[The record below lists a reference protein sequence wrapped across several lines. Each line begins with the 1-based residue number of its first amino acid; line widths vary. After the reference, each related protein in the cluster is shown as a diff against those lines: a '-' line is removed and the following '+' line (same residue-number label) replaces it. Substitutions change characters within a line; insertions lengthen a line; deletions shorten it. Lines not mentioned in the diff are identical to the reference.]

1 MANLTYRQATQE
13 APVSTT
19 TKNASLTSQEI
30 DGNFKSLNDE
40 LITKAPLV
48 SPGLSGVPTA
58 PTATAG
64 TNTTQ
69 LATTAFVQTGLSSR
83 QPLDATLTALAGV
96 TTAANQ
102 LIYATGSDAFA
113 TTGLTSFGRSL
124 IDDADAATA
133 RTTLGLGTAAV
144 QSDDRYAHR
153 SNNLSDLTSVS
164 TARSNLGL
172 GNVDNTS
179 DVNKSVA
186 SAAQLTTAR
195 SINGTNFNGTGNITT
210 NSWGTSRTITIGST
224 GKSVNGSADASWS
237 LAEIGAAAVSHT
249 HDASAIISGVINIAR
264 LPDASTEVKGVV
276 QLSTSTSSTSTTLAA
291 TASAVKEAYDLAA
304 SKAAASHSHSY
315 LGYDI
320 GHNAVGS
327 LCFAHNV
334 SETSVAAGGTIA
346 GSSLRAAAVISQSF
360 AIPGNSIGG
369 SAAYVLS
376 NTTALSGTWR
386 CLGLGTYATYRDQ
399 GYQRSTTLWQRI
411 S

>member
-1 MANLTYRQATQE
+1 M
-13 APVSTT
+13 
-19 TKNASLTSQEI
+19 
-30 DGNFKSLNDE
+30 
-40 LITKAPLV
+40 

-96 TTAANQ
+96 TAAANQ

-113 TTGLTSFGRSL
+113 TTSLTSFGRSL

-153 SNNLSDLTSVS
+153 SNNLSDLASVS

-237 LAEIGAAAVSHT
+237 LTEIGAAAASHT
-249 HDASAIISGVINIAR
+249 HDASAITTGTVAVSR
-264 LPDASTEVKGVV
+264 LPTGSTTAAGVV
-276 QLSTSTSSTSTTLAA
+276 QLADSVSSTSTTLAA
-291 TASAVKEAYDLAA
+291 TASAVKDAYDLAA
-304 SKAAASHSHSY
+304 GKAAASHSHSY

-320 GHNAVGS
+320 GHNVVGS
-327 LCFAHNV
+327 LRFARRI
-334 SETSVAAGGTIA
+334 SGTTPTSPGATIA
-346 GSSLRAAAVISQSF
+346 GSSLGAADAS
-360 AIPGNSIGG
+360 G
-369 SAAYVLS
+369 AALA
-376 NTTALSGTWR
+376 TGLSGTWR
-386 CLGLGTYATYRDQ
+386 ALGYSGQAEGDTPPK
-399 GYQRSTTLWQRI
+399 STTLWQRI

>member
-19 TKNASLTSQEI
+19 TKNATLTSQEI

-83 QPLDATLTALAGV
+83 QPLDATLTALASV
-96 TTAANQ
+96 TTAANR

-113 TTGLTSFGRSL
+113 TTSLTSFGRSL

-224 GKSVNGSADASWS
+224 GKSVNGSADVSWS
-237 LAEIGAAAVSHT
+237 LTEIGAATASHT

-264 LPDASTEVKGVV
+264 LPEASTTAQGVV
-276 QLSTSTSSTSTTLAA
+276 QLSSAVNSTSTLQAA
-291 TASAVKEAYDLAA
+291 TASAVKAAYDLAA
-304 SKAAASHSHSY
+304 GKAEASHTHSQY
-315 LGYDI
+315 LDTDI
-320 GHNAVGS
+320 GHNIVGS
-327 LCFAHNV
+327 LCFARRISSGTFTTTPGATV
-334 SETSVAAGGTIA
+334 AGADLRPASAAGA
-346 GSSLRAAAVISQSF
+346 
-360 AIPGNSIGG
+360 
-369 SAAYVLS
+369 SASVL
-376 NTTALSGTWR
+376 AGTWR
-386 CLGLGTYATYRDQ
+386 CLGYAISTT
-399 GYQRSTTLWQRI
+399 GEPGAAATTLWQRI

>member
-19 TKNASLTSQEI
+19 TKNATLTSQEI

-113 TTGLTSFGRSL
+113 TTSLTSFGRSL

-224 GKSVNGSADASWS
+224 GKSVNGSADVSWS
-237 LAEIGAAAVSHT
+237 LTEIGAAPASHT

-264 LPDASTEVKGVV
+264 LPEASTTAQGVV
-276 QLSTSTSSTSTTLAA
+276 QLSSAVNSTSTVQAA
-291 TASAVKEAYDLAA
+291 TASAVKAAYDLAA
-304 SKAAASHSHSY
+304 SKANASHGHPY

-320 GHNAVGS
+320 GHNVVGS
-327 LCFAHNV
+327 LCFACRV
-334 SETSVAAGGTIA
+334 SPATFIVNPGNTVAGAD
-346 GSSLRAAAVISQSF
+346 LRAANAAGTVI
-360 AIPGNSIGG
+360 ITP
-369 SAAYVLS
+369 
-376 NTTALSGTWR
+376 LSGTWR
-386 CLGLGTYATYRDQ
+386 CLGHAAAGA
-399 GYQRSTTLWQRI
+399 SEPVSKSATLWQRI

>member
-19 TKNASLTSQEI
+19 TKNATLTSQEI

-58 PTATAG
+58 PTAAAG

-83 QPLDATLTALAGV
+83 QPLDTTLTALSGV
-96 TTAANQ
+96 STTADQ
-102 LIYATGSDAFA
+102 LIYSTASDTFS
-113 TTGLTSFGRSL
+113 TTGITSFGRSI
-124 IDDADAATA
+124 IDDADASTA

-144 QSDDRYAHR
+144 QSDDRYVHR
-153 SNNLSDLTSVS
+153 SNNLSDLANMT

-224 GKSVNGSADASWS
+224 GKSVNGSADVSWS
-237 LAEIGAAAVSHT
+237 LTEIGAAPVSHT
-249 HDASAIISGVINIAR
+249 HDASAITTGTVDVSR
-264 LPDASTEVKGVV
+264 LPAGSTSAAGIV
-276 QLSTSTSSTSTTLAA
+276 QLSTSTASTSTTLAA
-291 TASAVKEAYDLAA
+291 TASAVKAAYDLAA
-304 SKAAASHSHSY
+304 GKAAASHTHPYVSTDMTH
-315 LGYDI
+315 G
-320 GHNAVGS
+320 AVGS
-327 LCFAHNV
+327 LCFAKNI
-334 SETSVAAGGTIA
+334 SATNSVAPGSTIA
-346 GSSLRAAAVISQSF
+346 GSNLRPSDAAGVTH
-360 AIPGNSIGG
+360 
-369 SAAYVLS
+369 
-376 NTTALSGTWR
+376 TTALSGTWR
-386 CLGLGTYATYRDQ
+386 ALGYGPPPDSNYINK
-399 GYQRSTTLWQRI
+399 GITLWQRI

>member
-19 TKNASLTSQEI
+19 TKNAALTSQEI

-96 TTAANQ
+96 TAAANQ

-113 TTGLTSFGRSL
+113 TTSLTSFGRSL

-153 SNNLSDLTSVS
+153 SNNLSDLASVS

-237 LAEIGAAAVSHT
+237 LTEIGAAAASHT
-249 HDASAIISGVINIAR
+249 HDASAITTGTVAVSR
-264 LPDASTEVKGVV
+264 LPTGSTTAAGVV
-276 QLSTSTSSTSTTLAA
+276 QLVDSIASPSQTLAP
-291 TASAVKEAYDLAA
+291 TANAVRIAFDVGTWAQTLANNAQSTANSAWSNAESRV
-304 SKAAASHSHSY
+304 SK
-315 LGYDI
+315 DC
-320 GHNAVGS
+320 GHGAVGS
-327 LCFAHNV
+327 LCFAKNTWA
-334 SETSVAAGGTIA
+334 TSVSPGGTIA
-346 GSSLRAAAVISQSF
+346 GSRLLPANAG
-360 AIPGNSIGG
+360 GNG
-369 SAAYVLS
+369 
-376 NTTALSGTWR
+376 TATYLSGTWR
-386 CLGLGTYATYRDQ
+386 ALGNGI
-399 GYQRSTTLWQRI
+399 SESVTLWQRI

>member
-19 TKNASLTSQEI
+19 TKNATLTSQEI

-83 QPLDATLTALAGV
+83 QPLDATLTALSGV
-96 TTAANQ
+96 STTADQ
-102 LIYATGSDAFA
+102 LIYSTASDTFS

-124 IDDADAATA
+124 IDDADATA
-133 RTTLGLGTAAV
+133 GRTTLGLGSAAV

-153 SNNLSDLTSVS
+153 SNNLSDLANAE

-237 LAEIGAAAVSHT
+237 LTEIGAAPASHT

-264 LPDASTEVKGVV
+264 LPDASTAAQGVV
-276 QLSTSTSSTSTTLAA
+276 QLSTSVSSTSTTLAA
-291 TASAVKEAYDLAA
+291 TASAVKGAYDLAA
-304 SKAAASHSHSY
+304 GKADASHTHPYVSTNMTH
-315 LGYDI
+315 G
-320 GHNAVGS
+320 AVGS
-327 LCFAHNV
+327 LVFAQHIASSTVNP
-334 SETSVAAGGTIA
+334 GGTAA
-346 GSSLRAAAVISQSF
+346 GSSLKPTALGYPSDGTVYGVTYSS
-360 AIPGNSIGG
+360 
-369 SAAYVLS
+369 
-376 NTTALSGTWR
+376 ALSGTWR
-386 CLGLGTYATYRDQ
+386 CLGYSLYGDYGTGQIRNGA
-399 GYQRSTTLWQRI
+399 TLWQRI

>member
-19 TKNASLTSQEI
+19 TKNATLTSQEI

-96 TTAANQ
+96 TAAANQ

-113 TTGLTSFGRSL
+113 TTSLTSFGRSL
-124 IDDADAATA
+124 IDDTDAPTA

-153 SNNLSDLTSVS
+153 SNNLSDLANVA

-237 LAEIGAAAVSHT
+237 LTEIGAAAASHT

-264 LPDASTEVKGVV
+264 LPTASTTVQGIV
-276 QLSTSTSSTSTTLAA
+276 QLSTSTASTSTTLAA
-291 TASAVKEAYDLAA
+291 TASAVKAAYDLAA
-304 SKAAASHSHSY
+304 SKADASHGHPY

-320 GHNAVGS
+320 GHNVVGS
-327 LCFAHNV
+327 LCFACNSSSTNV
-334 SETSVAAGGTIA
+334 VPGGTLA
-346 GSSLRAAAVISQSF
+346 GSNLSPAGIASAKVNDSNAPAYIM
-360 AIPGNSIGG
+360 ATGG
-369 SAAYVLS
+369 
-376 NTTALSGTWR
+376 LSGTWR
-386 CLGLGTYATYRDQ
+386 ALGY
-399 GYQRSTTLWQRI
+399 GYVNITNIHKSATLWQRI

>member
-19 TKNASLTSQEI
+19 TKNATLTSQEI

-48 SPGLSGVPTA
+48 SPGFSGVPTA
-58 PTATAG
+58 PTAAAG

-69 LATTAFVQTGLSSR
+69 LATTAFVQTGLSDR

-102 LIYATGSDAFA
+102 LIYATGSDVFA
-113 TTGLTSFGRSL
+113 TTSLTTFGRSL

-153 SNNLSDLTSVS
+153 SNNLSDLTSIA

-195 SINGTNFNGTGNITT
+195 SINGTNFNGVANITT
-210 NSWGTSRTITIGST
+210 DFWGTARILTIGST
-224 GKSVNGSADASWS
+224 GKSVNGSANASWS
-237 LAEIGAAAVSHT
+237 LAEIGAAPVSHT
-249 HDASAIISGVINIAR
+249 HDASDIISGVINIAR
-264 LPDASTEVKGVV
+264 LPTASTTVQGIV
-276 QLSTSTSSTSTTLAA
+276 QLSTSTASTSTTQAA
-291 TASAVKEAYDLAA
+291 TPSAVKAAYDLAA
-304 SKAAASHSHSY
+304 SKAAASHTHSY
-315 LGYDI
+315 APTDVGQGVGTFRVAEY
-320 GHNAVGS
+320 NATVGS
-327 LCFAHNV
+327 
-334 SETSVAAGGTIA
+334 TYAA
-346 GSSLRAAAVISQSF
+346 
-360 AIPGNSIGG
+360 SIVGA
-369 SAAYVLS
+369 SA
-376 NTTALSGTWR
+376 GTWR
-386 CLGLGTYATYRDQ
+386 CTATFVMDHSTYIGQLHYV
-399 GYQRSTTLWQRI
+399 STFQRI

>member
-19 TKNASLTSQEI
+19 TKNATLTSQEI

-58 PTATAG
+58 PTAAAG

-69 LATTAFVQTGLSSR
+69 LATTAFVQTGLSGR

-153 SNNLSDLTSVS
+153 SNNLSDLANVA

-195 SINGTNFNGTGNITT
+195 SINGTDFNGTQNITT

-237 LAEIGAAAVSHT
+237 LTEIGAAAASHT

-264 LPDASTEVKGVV
+264 LPTASTTVQGIV
-276 QLSTSTSSTSTTLAA
+276 QLSTSTASTSTTLAA

-304 SKAAASHSHSY
+304 GKAASSHTHPYVSTDMTH
-315 LGYDI
+315 G
-320 GHNAVGS
+320 AVGS
-327 LCFAHNV
+327 LCFAYTASLTIV
-334 SETSVAAGGTIA
+334 VPGGTLA
-346 GSSLRAAAVISQSF
+346 GSNLSPAGITSAKVDDSNAPAHITTT
-360 AIPGNSIGG
+360 GG
-369 SAAYVLS
+369 
-376 NTTALSGTWR
+376 LSGTWR
-386 CLGLGTYATYRDQ
+386 ALGYGYANITNSP
-399 GYQRSTTLWQRI
+399 RSATLWQRI

>member
-1 MANLTYRQATQE
+1 MANLTYRQAIQQ
-13 APVSTT
+13 APAGTT

-83 QPLDATLTALAGV
+83 QPLDATLTALSGV
-96 TTAANQ
+96 STAANQ
-102 LIYATGSDAFA
+102 LIYSTASDTFS
-113 TTGLTSFGRSL
+113 TTSITSFGRSL
-124 IDDADAATA
+124 IDDTDAPTA

-144 QSDDRYAHR
+144 QSDDRYTHR
-153 SNNLSDLTSVS
+153 SNNLSDLANVA

-195 SINGTNFNGTGNITT
+195 SINGTNFNGTENITT

-237 LAEIGAAAVSHT
+237 LTEIGAAAASHT

-264 LPDASTEVKGVV
+264 LPEASTTAQGVV
-276 QLSTSTSSTSTTLAA
+276 QLSSAVNSTSTVQAA
-291 TASAVKEAYDLAA
+291 TASAVKAAYDAA
-304 SKAAASHSHSY
+304 MSDDSFLKSAS
-315 LGYDI
+315 GYVKLRSGIIIQWGTNIASDPGTTVTFPI
-320 GHNAVGS
+320 AFPS
-327 LCFAHNV
+327 ACI
-334 SETSVAAGGTIA
+334 SV
-346 GSSLRAAAVISQSF
+346 
-360 AIPGNSIGG
+360 
-369 SAAYVLS
+369 
-376 NTTALSGTWR
+376 TA
-386 CLGLGTYATYRDQ
+386 TYAQTGDKISMAAHTLTTTTFRLYGWNYSAYWIAI
-399 GYQRSTTLWQRI
+399 GY
-411 S
+411 

>member
-83 QPLDATLTALAGV
+83 QPLDATLTALSGV
-96 TTAANQ
+96 STTANQ
-102 LIYATGSDAFA
+102 LIYSTSSDTFS
-113 TTGLTSFGRSL
+113 TTSITAFGRSL
-124 IDDADAATA
+124 IDDADATA
-133 RTTLGLGTAAV
+133 GRTTLGLGTAAV

-153 SNNLSDLTSVS
+153 SNNLSDLANMT

-195 SINGTNFNGTGNITT
+195 SINGTNFNGTQNITT
-210 NSWGTSRTITIGST
+210 NSWGTSRTLTIGST

-237 LAEIGAAAVSHT
+237 LTEIGAAAASHT
-249 HDASAIISGVINIAR
+249 HDASDITTGTVAVSR
-264 LPDASTEVKGVV
+264 LPAGSTSAAGIV
-276 QLSTSTSSTSTTLAA
+276 QLVDSISSSSQTLAP
-291 TASAVKEAYDLAA
+291 TANAVRVAYDTGAWAQTLASNA
-304 SKAAASHSHSY
+304 QSTANSAWNNAESRVSKDC
-315 LGYDI
+315 GVD
-320 GHNAVGS
+320 NAGS
-327 LCFAHNV
+327 LCLAKNISTF
-334 SETSVAAGGTIA
+334 SLYLGGTLA
-346 GSSLRAAAVISQSF
+346 GSSLRLATAAGSTAVSS
-360 AIPGNSIGG
+360 
-369 SAAYVLS
+369 
-376 NTTALSGTWR
+376 LSGTWR
-386 CLGLGTYATYRDQ
+386 ALGVGISDNV
-399 GYQRSTTLWQRI
+399 TLWQRI

>member
-1 MANLTYRQATQE
+1 MANLTYRQAIQQ
-13 APVSTT
+13 APAGTT
-19 TKNASLTSQEI
+19 TKNATLTSQEI

-48 SPGLSGVPTA
+48 SPGFSGVPTA

-69 LATTAFVQTGLSSR
+69 LATTAFVQTGLSDR
-83 QPLDATLTALAGV
+83 QPLDATLTALSGV
-96 TTAANQ
+96 TTTANQ
-102 LIYATGSDAFA
+102 LIYSTASDTFS
-113 TTGLTSFGRSL
+113 TTSITPFGRSI
-124 IDDADAATA
+124 IDDTDAPTA

-153 SNNLSDLTSVS
+153 SNNLSDLANIAV
-164 TARSNLGL
+164 ARSNLGL

-237 LAEIGAAAVSHT
+237 LTEIGAAPVSHA

-264 LPDASTEVKGVV
+264 LPDASTTAQGVV
-276 QLSTSTSSTSTTLAA
+276 QLSSAVNSTSTTLAA
-291 TASAVKEAYDLAA
+291 TASAVKAAYDAA
-304 SKAAASHSHSY
+304 MSDDSFLKSAS
-315 LGYDI
+315 GYVKLRSGIIIQWGTNTASDPGTTVTFPI
-320 GHNAVGS
+320 AFPS
-327 LCFAHNV
+327 ACR
-334 SETSVAAGGTIA
+334 SV
-346 GSSLRAAAVISQSF
+346 
-360 AIPGNSIGG
+360 
-369 SAAYVLS
+369 
-376 NTTALSGTWR
+376 TA
-386 CLGLGTYATYRDQ
+386 TYAQTGDKISMAAHTLTTTTFKLYGWNYSAYWIAI
-399 GYQRSTTLWQRI
+399 GY
-411 S
+411 

>member
-1 MANLTYRQATQE
+1 MANLTYRQSIQE
-13 APVSTT
+13 APSSTT
-19 TKNASLTSQEI
+19 TKNAALTSQEI

-113 TTGLTSFGRSL
+113 TTSLTSFGRSL

-153 SNNLSDLTSVS
+153 SNNLSDLANIAA
-164 TARSNLGL
+164 ARSNLGL

-210 NSWGTSRTITIGST
+210 NSWGTARTLTIGNT
-224 GKSVNGSADASWS
+224 GKSVNGSADVSWS
-237 LAEIGAAAVSHT
+237 LNEIGVTAATESNAGIVALAT
-249 HDASAIISGVINIAR
+249 AAEAQALASATLALTPAR
-264 LPDASTEVKGVV
+264 LADAFKGAN
-276 QLSTSTSSTSTTLAA
+276 QSLSRN
-291 TASAVKEAYDLAA
+291 
-304 SKAAASHSHSY
+304 
-315 LGYDI
+315 GYQKLPGGLI
-320 GHNAVGS
+320 IQWG
-327 LCFAHNV
+327 FRTV
-334 SETSVAAGGTIA
+334 SGATSVNADVTFPIAFPNAALAMIA
-346 GSSLRAAAVISQSF
+346 SIGVDISDYDHNNDTGLRACVQSVSYGRPTNTSCDGQATLNNYVNYGRVIQWL
-360 AIPGNSIGG
+360 AI
-369 SAAYVLS
+369 
-376 NTTALSGTWR
+376 
-386 CLGLGTYATYRDQ
+386 
-399 GYQRSTTLWQRI
+399 GY
-411 S
+411 

>member
-83 QPLDATLTALAGV
+83 QPLDATLTALSGV
-96 TTAANQ
+96 STTANQ
-102 LIYATGSDAFA
+102 LIYSTSSDTFS
-113 TTGLTSFGRSL
+113 TTSITAFGRSL
-124 IDDADAATA
+124 IDDADATA
-133 RTTLGLGTAAV
+133 GRTTLGLGTAAV

-153 SNNLSDLTSVS
+153 SNNLSDLANMT

-195 SINGTNFNGTGNITT
+195 SINGTNFNGTQNITT
-210 NSWGTSRTITIGST
+210 NSWGTSRTLTIGST

-237 LAEIGAAAVSHT
+237 LTEIGAAAASHT
-249 HDASAIISGVINIAR
+249 HDASDITTGTVAVSR
-264 LPDASTEVKGVV
+264 LPAGSTSAAGIV
-276 QLSTSTSSTSTTLAA
+276 QLVDSISSSSQTLAP
-291 TASAVKEAYDLAA
+291 TANAVRVAYDTGAWAQTLASNA
-304 SKAAASHSHSY
+304 QSTANSAWNNAESRVSKDC
-315 LGYDI
+315 GV
-320 GHNAVGS
+320 GNVGS
-327 LCFAHNV
+327 LCLAKNTWA
-334 SETSVAAGGTIA
+334 TSVSHGETIA
-346 GSSLRAAAVISQSF
+346 GSRLRLATAAGSTAVSS
-360 AIPGNSIGG
+360 
-369 SAAYVLS
+369 
-376 NTTALSGTWR
+376 LSGTWR
-386 CLGLGTYATYRDQ
+386 ALGVGISDNV
-399 GYQRSTTLWQRI
+399 TLWQRI

>member
-1 MANLTYRQATQE
+1 MANLTYRQAIQQ
-13 APVSTT
+13 APAGTT

-48 SPGLSGVPTA
+48 SPGFSGVPTA

-69 LATTAFVQTGLSSR
+69 LATTAFVQTGLSDR
-83 QPLDATLTALAGV
+83 QPLDATLTALSGV
-96 TTAANQ
+96 STAANQ
-102 LIYATGSDAFA
+102 LIYSTAPDTFS
-113 TTGLTSFGRSL
+113 TTSITSFGRSL

-153 SNNLSDLTSVS
+153 SNNLSDLTSIA

-186 SAAQLTTAR
+186 SATQLTTAR

-237 LAEIGAAAVSHT
+237 LTEIGAAAASHT

-264 LPDASTEVKGVV
+264 LPTASTTVQGIV
-276 QLSTSTSSTSTTLAA
+276 QLSTATDSTSASLAA
-291 TASAVKEAYDLAA
+291 TPSAVKAAYDLAA
-304 SKAAASHSHSY
+304 SKQAAGAY
-315 LGYDI
+315 LTTDM
-320 GHNAVGS
+320 GHNNVGS
-327 LCFAHNV
+327 LCFAYRILGGSSWV
-334 SETSVAAGGTIA
+334 ITPGGTVA
-346 GSSLRAAAVISQSF
+346 GSTLYPTAVGLRHA
-360 AIPGNSIGG
+360 
-369 SAAYVLS
+369 
-376 NTTALSGTWR
+376 TALSGTWR
-386 CLGLGTYATYRDQ
+386 CLGYAIFDVAYDSAQ
-399 GYQRSTTLWQRI
+399 YATTLWQRI

>member
-19 TKNASLTSQEI
+19 TKNAALTSQEI

-113 TTGLTSFGRSL
+113 TTSLTSFGRSI
-124 IDDADAATA
+124 IDDTDAPTA

-144 QSDDRYAHR
+144 QSDDRYVHR
-153 SNNLSDLTSVS
+153 SNNLSDLANVA

-186 SAAQLTTAR
+186 RAAQLTTAR
-195 SINGTNFNGTGNITT
+195 SINGTDFNGTQNITT
-210 NSWGTSRTITIGST
+210 NSWGTSRTLTIGST

-237 LAEIGAAAVSHT
+237 LTEIGAAAASHT

-276 QLSTSTSSTSTTLAA
+276 QLSSAVNSTSTALAA
-291 TASAVKEAYDLAA
+291 TPSAVKAAYDAA
-304 SKAAASHSHSY
+304 MGDAAVWMASNGYVKLRSGVIIQWGVAVASDPGTTVTFPVAFPTACTAVTATY
-315 LGYDI
+315 GQTGDKISLGVHTFTTTTFKLYGWGYNTYWI
-320 GHNAVGS
+320 AVG
-327 LCFAHNV
+327 
-334 SETSVAAGGTIA
+334 
-346 GSSLRAAAVISQSF
+346 
-360 AIPGNSIGG
+360 
-369 SAAYVLS
+369 Y
-376 NTTALSGTWR
+376 
-386 CLGLGTYATYRDQ
+386 
-399 GYQRSTTLWQRI
+399 
-411 S
+411 

>member
-1 MANLTYRQATQE
+1 MANLTYRQSIQE
-13 APVSTT
+13 TPSSTT

-48 SPGLSGVPTA
+48 SPGFSGVPTA

-69 LATTAFVQTGLSSR
+69 LATTAFVQTGLSNR
-83 QPLDATLTALAGV
+83 QPLDATLTALSGV
-96 TTAANQ
+96 TTAADQ
-102 LIYATGSDAFA
+102 LIYSTASDTFS
-113 TTGLTSFGRSL
+113 TTSITTFGRSI
-124 IDDADAATA
+124 IDDIDAPTA

-144 QSDDRYAHR
+144 QSDDRYTHR
-153 SNNLSDLTSVS
+153 SNNLSDLANMAV
-164 TARSNLGL
+164 ARSNLGL

-195 SINGTNFNGTGNITT
+195 SINGTNFNGTGNIIT

-237 LAEIGAAAVSHT
+237 LAEIGAAAASHT

-264 LPDASTEVKGVV
+264 LPNASTTVQGVV
-276 QLSTSTSSTSTTLAA
+276 QLSSAVNSTSTALAA
-291 TASAVKEAYDLAA
+291 TASAVKDAYDLAA
-304 SKAAASHSHSY
+304 SKAASSHTHSY
-315 LGYDI
+315 VPTDAGQGVGTFRVANADA
-320 GHNAVGS
+320 AVGS
-327 LCFAHNV
+327 
-334 SETSVAAGGTIA
+334 TYAASTVGA
-346 GSSLRAAAVISQSF
+346 
-360 AIPGNSIGG
+360 
-369 SAAYVLS
+369 SA
-376 NTTALSGTWR
+376 GTWR
-386 CLGLGTYATYRDQ
+386 CTGKFFLYHEPWNTNIHYV
-399 GYQRSTTLWQRI
+399 STFQRI

>member
-19 TKNASLTSQEI
+19 TKNATLTSQEI

-48 SPGLSGVPTA
+48 SPGFSGVPTA
-58 PTATAG
+58 PTAAAG

-69 LATTAFVQTGLSSR
+69 LATTAFVQTGLSDR

-102 LIYATGSDAFA
+102 LIYATGSDVFA
-113 TTGLTSFGRSL
+113 TTSLTTFGRSL

-153 SNNLSDLTSVS
+153 SNNLSDLTSIA

-195 SINGTNFNGTGNITT
+195 SINGTNFNGVANITT
-210 NSWGTSRTITIGST
+210 DFWGTARILTIGST
-224 GKSVNGSADASWS
+224 GKSVNGSANASWS
-237 LAEIGAAAVSHT
+237 LAEIGAAPVSHT
-249 HDASAIISGVINIAR
+249 HDASDIISGVINIAR
-264 LPDASTEVKGVV
+264 LPTASTTVQGIV
-276 QLSTSTSSTSTTLAA
+276 QLSTSTASTSTTQAA
-291 TASAVKEAYDLAA
+291 TPSAVKAAYDLAA
-304 SKAAASHSHSY
+304 SKADASHGHPY

-320 GHNAVGS
+320 GHNGVGS
-327 LCFAHNV
+327 LCFAYNASSTNV
-334 SETSVAAGGTIA
+334 VPGGTLA
-346 GSSLRAAAVISQSF
+346 GSNLSPAGIASAKVNDSNVPAYIM
-360 AIPGNSIGG
+360 ATGG
-369 SAAYVLS
+369 
-376 NTTALSGTWR
+376 LSGTWR
-386 CLGLGTYATYRDQ
+386 ALGYSYVNITNIHKSA
-399 GYQRSTTLWQRI
+399 TLWQRI

>member
-1 MANLTYRQATQE
+1 MANLTYRQAIQQ
-13 APVSTT
+13 APADTT

-48 SPGLSGVPTA
+48 SPGFSGVPTA

-69 LATTAFVQTGLSSR
+69 LATTAFVQTGLSDR
-83 QPLDATLTALAGV
+83 QPLDATLTALSGV
-96 TTAANQ
+96 STAANQ
-102 LIYATGSDAFA
+102 LIYSTASDTFS
-113 TTGLTSFGRSL
+113 TTSITSFGRSI
-124 IDDADAATA
+124 IDDIDASTA

-153 SNNLSDLTSVS
+153 SNNLSDLTSIA

-237 LAEIGAAAVSHT
+237 LTEIGAAPVSHT

-264 LPDASTEVKGVV
+264 LPDASTTAQGVV
-276 QLSTSTSSTSTTLAA
+276 QLSSAVNSTSTTLAA
-291 TASAVKEAYDLAA
+291 TASAVKAAYDAA
-304 SKAAASHSHSY
+304 MSDDSFLKSAS
-315 LGYDI
+315 GYVKLRSGIIIQWGTNTASDPGTTVTFPI
-320 GHNAVGS
+320 AFPS
-327 LCFAHNV
+327 ACR
-334 SETSVAAGGTIA
+334 SV
-346 GSSLRAAAVISQSF
+346 
-360 AIPGNSIGG
+360 
-369 SAAYVLS
+369 
-376 NTTALSGTWR
+376 TA
-386 CLGLGTYATYRDQ
+386 TYAQTGDKISMAAHTLTTTTFKLYGWNYSAYWIAI
-399 GYQRSTTLWQRI
+399 GY
-411 S
+411 

>member
-1 MANLTYRQATQE
+1 MANLTYRQSIQE
-13 APVSTT
+13 TPSSTT
-19 TKNASLTSQEI
+19 TKNATLTSQEI

-48 SPGLSGVPTA
+48 SPGFSGAPTA

-69 LATTAFVQTGLSSR
+69 LATTAFVQTGLSGR
-83 QPLDATLTALAGV
+83 QPLDATLTALSGV
-96 TTAANQ
+96 TTAADQ
-102 LIYATGSDAFA
+102 LIYSTASDTFS
-113 TTGLTSFGRSL
+113 TTSITSFGRSI
-124 IDDADAATA
+124 IDDIDASTA

-153 SNNLSDLTSVS
+153 SNNLSDLANIAV
-164 TARSNLGL
+164 ARSNLGL

-237 LAEIGAAAVSHT
+237 LAEIGAAPVSHT

-264 LPDASTEVKGVV
+264 LPDASTAAQGVV
-276 QLSTSTSSTSTTLAA
+276 QLSSAVDSTSTTLAA
-291 TASAVKEAYDLAA
+291 TASAVKAAYDAA
-304 SKAAASHSHSY
+304 MSDDSFLKSAS
-315 LGYDI
+315 GYVKLRSGIIIQWGTNTASDPGTTVTFPI
-320 GHNAVGS
+320 AFPS
-327 LCFAHNV
+327 ACR
-334 SETSVAAGGTIA
+334 SV
-346 GSSLRAAAVISQSF
+346 
-360 AIPGNSIGG
+360 
-369 SAAYVLS
+369 
-376 NTTALSGTWR
+376 TA
-386 CLGLGTYATYRDQ
+386 TYAQTGDKISMAAHTLTTTTFKLYGW
-399 GYQRSTTLWQRI
+399 GYSAYWI
-411 S
+411 AIGY

>member
-1 MANLTYRQATQE
+1 MANLTYRQTTQE

-48 SPGLSGVPTA
+48 SPGFSGVPTA

-69 LATTAFVQTGLSSR
+69 LATTAFVQTGLSDR
-83 QPLDATLTALAGV
+83 QPLDATLTALSGV
-96 TTAANQ
+96 STAANQ
-102 LIYATGSDAFA
+102 LIYSTASDTFS
-113 TTGLTSFGRSL
+113 TTSITSFGRSI
-124 IDDADAATA
+124 IDDTDAPTA

-153 SNNLSDLTSVS
+153 SNNLSDLANIAV
-164 TARSNLGL
+164 ARSNLGL

-224 GKSVNGSADASWS
+224 GKSVNGSADVSWS
-237 LAEIGAAAVSHT
+237 LTEIGAATASHT

-264 LPDASTEVKGVV
+264 LPDASTTAQGIV
-276 QLSTSTSSTSTTLAA
+276 QLSSAVNSTSTTLAA

-320 GHNAVGS
+320 GYNNVGS
-327 LCFAHNV
+327 LCFAYRQTGAYALNPGSTV
-334 SETSVAAGGTIA
+334 A
-346 GSSLRAAAVISQSF
+346 GSELYPSSVSTDS
-360 AIPGNSIGG
+360 GG
-369 SAAYVLS
+369 RHS
-376 NTTALSGTWR
+376 TALLGTWR
-386 CLGLGTYATYRDQ
+386 CLGFATGAAQ
-399 GYQRSTTLWQRI
+399 SQRITLWQRI

>member
-19 TKNASLTSQEI
+19 TKNATLTSQEI

-58 PTATAG
+58 PTAAAG

-83 QPLDATLTALAGV
+83 QPLDATLTALASV

-113 TTGLTSFGRSL
+113 TTSLTSFGRSL
-124 IDDADAATA
+124 VDDTDAPTA

-144 QSDDRYAHR
+144 HSDDRYAHR
-153 SNNLSDLTSVS
+153 SNNLSDLANIAV
-164 TARSNLGL
+164 ARSNLGL

-186 SAAQLTTAR
+186 SAARLTTAR
-195 SINGTNFNGTGNITT
+195 SINGTNFNGTQNITT

-224 GKSVNGSADASWS
+224 GKSVNGSADVSWS
-237 LAEIGAAAVSHT
+237 LTEIGAATASHT
-249 HDASAIISGVINIAR
+249 HDASDIISGVINIAR
-264 LPDASTEVKGVV
+264 LPAASTTAQGVV
-276 QLSTSTSSTSTTLAA
+276 QLSSAVNSTSTLQAA
-291 TASAVKEAYDLAA
+291 TASAVKAAYDLAA
-304 SKAAASHSHSY
+304 GKAEASHTHSY

-320 GHNAVGS
+320 GHNNVGS
-327 LCFAHNV
+327 LCLAFRVTPLSWV
-334 SETSVAAGGTIA
+334 SNPGSTVAGSELRPTSVAADAA
-346 GSSLRAAAVISQSF
+346 GRHSM
-360 AIPGNSIGG
+360 
-369 SAAYVLS
+369 
-376 NTTALSGTWR
+376 ALAGTWR
-386 CLGLGTYATYRDQ
+386 CLGFASDAIQSHRI
-399 GYQRSTTLWQRI
+399 TLWQRI

>member
-13 APVSTT
+13 APVNTT
-19 TKNASLTSQEI
+19 TKNATLTSQEI

-69 LATTAFVQTGLSSR
+69 LATTAFVQTGLSGR
-83 QPLDATLTALAGV
+83 QPLDTTLTALASV

-102 LIYATGSDAFA
+102 LIYATGSDTFA
-113 TTGLTSFGRSL
+113 TTALTAFGRSL

-133 RTTLGLGTAAV
+133 RSTLGLGSAAI

-153 SNNLSDLTSVS
+153 SNNLSDLTSIA

-172 GNVDNTS
+172 GNVDNTA

-195 SINGTNFNGTGNITT
+195 SINGTNFNGVANITT
-210 NSWGTSRTITIGST
+210 DFWGTARILTIGST
-224 GKSVNGSADASWS
+224 GKSINGSANASWS
-237 LAEIGAAAVSHT
+237 LAEIGAAPVSHT
-249 HDASAIISGVINIAR
+249 HDASDIISGVINIAR
-264 LPDASTEVKGVV
+264 LPTASTTVQGIV
-276 QLSTSTSSTSTTLAA
+276 QLSTSTASTSTALAA
-291 TASAVKEAYDLAA
+291 TASAVKAAYDLAA
-304 SKAAASHSHSY
+304 SKQTAGAY
-315 LGYDI
+315 LTTDM
-320 GHNAVGS
+320 GHNNVGS
-327 LCFAHNV
+327 LCFA
-334 SETSVAAGGTIA
+334 SRTSGSSSVVPGSTAA
-346 GSSLRAAAVISQSF
+346 GSSLRACDAY
-360 AIPGNSIGG
+360 G
-369 SAAYVLS
+369 SAIA
-376 NTTALSGTWR
+376 TALSGTWR
-386 CLGLGTYATYRDQ
+386 ALGYSNSPDTNFPS
-399 GYQRSTTLWQRI
+399 RSATLWQRI

>member
-1 MANLTYRQATQE
+1 MANLTYRQAIQQ
-13 APVSTT
+13 APAGTT

-83 QPLDATLTALAGV
+83 QPLDATLTALSGV
-96 TTAANQ
+96 STAANQ
-102 LIYATGSDAFA
+102 LIYSTASDTFS
-113 TTGLTSFGRSL
+113 TTSITSFGRSL
-124 IDDADAATA
+124 IDDTDAPTA

-144 QSDDRYAHR
+144 QSDDRYTHR
-153 SNNLSDLTSVS
+153 SNNLSDLANVA

-237 LAEIGAAAVSHT
+237 LTEIGAAAASHT

-264 LPDASTEVKGVV
+264 LPVASTTAQGVV
-276 QLSTSTSSTSTTLAA
+276 QLSSAVNSTSTVQAA
-291 TASAVKEAYDLAA
+291 TASAVKAAYDAA
-304 SKAAASHSHSY
+304 MSDDSFLKSAS
-315 LGYDI
+315 GYVKLRSGIIIQWGTNIASDPGTTVTFPI
-320 GHNAVGS
+320 AFPS
-327 LCFAHNV
+327 ACI
-334 SETSVAAGGTIA
+334 SV
-346 GSSLRAAAVISQSF
+346 
-360 AIPGNSIGG
+360 
-369 SAAYVLS
+369 
-376 NTTALSGTWR
+376 TA
-386 CLGLGTYATYRDQ
+386 TYAQTGDKISMAAHTLTTTTFRLYGWNYSAYWIAI
-399 GYQRSTTLWQRI
+399 GY
-411 S
+411 

>member
-83 QPLDATLTALAGV
+83 QPLDATLTALSGV
-96 TTAANQ
+96 STTANQ
-102 LIYATGSDAFA
+102 LIYSTSSDTFS
-113 TTGLTSFGRSL
+113 TTSITAFGRSL
-124 IDDADAATA
+124 IDDADATA
-133 RTTLGLGTAAV
+133 GRTTLGLGTAAV

-153 SNNLSDLTSVS
+153 SNNLSDLANMT

-195 SINGTNFNGTGNITT
+195 SINGTNFNGTQNITT
-210 NSWGTSRTITIGST
+210 NSWGTSRTLTIGST

-237 LAEIGAAAVSHT
+237 LTEIGAAAASHT
-249 HDASAIISGVINIAR
+249 HDASDITTGTVAVSR
-264 LPDASTEVKGVV
+264 LPAGSTSAAGIV
-276 QLSTSTSSTSTTLAA
+276 QLVDSISSSSQTLAP
-291 TASAVKEAYDLAA
+291 TANAVRVAYDTGAWAQTLASNA
-304 SKAAASHSHSY
+304 QSTANSAWNNAESRVSKDCGVS
-315 LGYDI
+315 
-320 GHNAVGS
+320 NVGS
-327 LCFAHNV
+327 LCLAKNISSSLV
-334 SETSVAAGGTIA
+334 TLGGILA
-346 GSSLRAAAVISQSF
+346 GSSLRLDTPAGSTAVSS
-360 AIPGNSIGG
+360 
-369 SAAYVLS
+369 
-376 NTTALSGTWR
+376 LSGTWR
-386 CLGLGTYATYRDQ
+386 ALGVGISDNV
-399 GYQRSTTLWQRI
+399 TLWQRI